1 MFERPDFDA
10 NGKKVLCDMNGKNAD
25 MNMNIYVKRL
35 TPGES
40 LYICDDMNETAV
52 LLRAASPSALT
63 TAVRAARAEIRLRKS
78 PMPSM
83 SAKTPR

>member
-52 LLRAASPSALT
+52 LLLSGSVTFCFDNRRESCSRRDPFEKKPY
-63 TAVRAARAEIRLRKS
+63 AVHV
-78 PMPSM
+78 
-83 SAKTPR
+83 